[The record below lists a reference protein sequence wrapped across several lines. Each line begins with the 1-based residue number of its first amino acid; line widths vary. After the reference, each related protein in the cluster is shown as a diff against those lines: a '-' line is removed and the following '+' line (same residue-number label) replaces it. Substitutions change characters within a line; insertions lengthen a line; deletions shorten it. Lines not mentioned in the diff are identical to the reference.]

1 MKYEKK
7 RIKNSVVRVLLIIL
21 GLISLGMGVL
31 GIFLPLLPTTP
42 FMLLSAFLF
51 IRSSDKLYQW
61 LINHRLFGKYI
72 HDYLEKRTIPRRVK
86 WFTLALLWITIIM
99 TITTLQLKEPGRGLL
114 LLIAAGVTFH
124 VLKLRNS

>member
-1 MKYEKK
+1 MKHEK

-21 GLISLGMGVL
+21 GLVSLGMGVL

-51 IRSSDKLYQW
+51 IRSSDRLYQW

-86 WFTLALLWITIIM
+86 WFTLSLLWITIIM
-99 TITTLQLKEPGRGLL
+99 TITTLQLNEPGRGLL

>member
-1 MKYEKK
+1 MKYEK

-72 HDYLEKRTIPRRVK
+72 HDYLENRTIPRRVK
-86 WFTLALLWITIIM
+86 WITLSLLWITIIM